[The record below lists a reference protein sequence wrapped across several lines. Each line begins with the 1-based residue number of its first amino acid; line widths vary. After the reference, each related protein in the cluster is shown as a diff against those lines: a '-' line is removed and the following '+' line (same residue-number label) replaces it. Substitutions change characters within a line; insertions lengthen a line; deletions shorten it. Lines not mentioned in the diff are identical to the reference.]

1 MSPVRKVQD
10 PYFSGK
16 TAIHGHSASFLSPP
30 KKNIRPEV
38 HQEMLGAG
46 SDPLAKEQEFSHLI
60 ARPKDLMNAKFMK
73 PTAAKV
79 RFPPVI
85 DTFART
91 LAAPISHTKF
101 SLSITGRIAS
111 NYTQSTKYLQVDMD
125 AK

>member
-1 MSPVRKVQD
+1 VQD

-16 TAIHGHSASFLSPP
+16 TKLSGHSTSFLSPS

-38 HQEMLGAG
+38 LQEMLGAG

-60 ARPKDLMNAKFMK
+60 SRPKDLMNTKFVK
-73 PTAAKV
+73 PPNAKV
-79 RFPPVI
+79 RYPPVI
-85 DTFART
+85 DAFART